1 MQHPVAKPRLLDQVR
16 AVLRIL
22 HYYSRRTEKTYCY
35 WVRFFI
41 RFNNLRHPVAMGAA
55 EVWAFLAWLAME
67 RDVAAATHG
76 SLLGTLFRGR
86 KMVV

>member
-16 AVLRIL
+16 AVLRTL
-22 HYYSRRTEKTYCY
+22 HYSQRTEKIYCY

-41 RFNNLRHPVAMGAA
+41 RFNNLCHPVAMGAA
-55 EVWAFLAWLAME
+55 EVRAFLTWLAME

-76 SLLGTLFRGR
+76 ALLGILFRGR